1 MKLVERIGTK
11 YQSFTA
17 NEKRIFNLMT
27 EDVKAFALQSIG
39 ELATSL
45 AISKTTLMRFA
56 RTCGFS
62 GYSDFKR
69 ALQKD
74 VLLDVSPAR
83 KMDQVLAGDFC
94 LSGKGILAQ
103 ELQNIE
109 ATYAASGRK
118 DLERVTEMIIEADEI
133 HTLSWGISGNVA
145 EIFSLRMKLMGIRC
159 NTIVRKQGVLVEEV
173 ALLKKGDLVLVFEI
187 PPYNNEVI
195 EAVCA
200 LREKGCV
207 IVIVTDS
214 PRCPIAEY
222 GDLVFF
228 CATNAMFFGNSLSGS
243 LFWVNLVSSLV
254 IYQRKDKV
262 IEILKERQKIFD
274 DRKHYHQ

>member
-1 MKLVERIGTK
+1 MKLVERIGGK
-11 YQSFTA
+11 YKSFTA

-39 ELATSL
+39 ELASSL

-74 VLLDVSPAR
+74 VLLDISPAR
-83 KMDQVLAGDFC
+83 KMDQVLTSDFS

-109 ATYAASGRK
+109 ATFAASGKK
-118 DLERVTEMIIEADEI
+118 DLERVTEMIIRAAEI
-133 HTLSWGISGNVA
+133 FTLSWGVSGNVA

-195 EAVCA
+195 EAVRA
-200 LREKGCV
+200 LRERGCV

-214 PRCPIAEY
+214 PRCPIVEH

-228 CATNAMFFGNSLSGS
+228 CATNAMFFGNSLSGP

-262 IEILKERQKIFD
+262 MEILKERQKIFD